1 MNSNF
6 KYKNE
11 LNKLIECEEN
21 FEFFMNLAKENVRT
35 TPEEF
40 KEVFDKVLE
49 FAKEN
54 NLSVAMGWS
63 YYYLGWYYFDLSK
76 YDDAIEIFLLS
87 HDTFEPINC
96 IKGLIY
102 ACNGLTNIYCQIGQ
116 FRLANEWGLK
126 GISLAEE
133 IGEKEE
139 LIILLINI
147 GINYIRMKDFFK
159 SKEILNS
166 IKMLNY
172 ELTKRQLIA
181 YKLCLA
187 EIEINIGNPA
197 IALVY
202 LDEISKIDDEL
213 TVDTSD
219 TFKLKGMA
227 YVKINEYEMAKK
239 EFVKSYDLSNLQGYT
254 YEKCC
259 TLIEWA
265 KLSCLIKRHYEAI
278 DVLKEVVDI
287 AKSGKFIIILK
298 ETCHILYE
306 IYKELGNHKKSL
318 RYLEEY
324 ISIDDQ
330 IYDYEQNQLM
340 AKMNINHTK
349 REANLY
355 KLLYDKTELLS
366 SIGQKIISN
375 LDLNSIINIIN
386 KEIYKLIKTDIFGIA
401 VYDTTMEEVAFNF
414 VRGNSDLIETLS
426 FNINDYSSFG
436 AYCLRNKADIIIGDV
451 EQEYSKYVSSDYVN
465 NNDSEF
471 EKSRIYTTLIIKG
484 RVVGVMTAQ
493 SYMENAYDTNDLNTL
508 KIIANYSA
516 IAIDNAMSYKK
527 IEDIATYDNMTGFLT
542 RFEIIR
548 LGEIIYEKHRN
559 KSTSFCVIMIDID
572 NFKSINDNYG
582 HVYGDRALNMVTSSI
597 SQCIRTT
604 DYIGRYGGDE
614 FLLICPGADQKEA
627 IEVAERIRNT
637 ICNNNYVI
645 DDEITVNITLSL
657 GVYEFGKNDMSF
669 IDGVKMADKYL
680 YNAKKGSKNKVVSK
694 SKTKCIKK

>member
-1 MNSNF
+1 MNSKF
-6 KYKNE
+6 KYENE

-21 FEFFMNLAKENVRT
+21 FAFFINLAKESVRT
-35 TPEEF
+35 APEAF
-40 KEVFDKVLE
+40 KEVFDNVLE
-49 FAKEN
+49 FAKAN
-54 NLSVAMGWS
+54 NLNISKGWS
-63 YYYLGWYYFDLSK
+63 YYYLGWYFFDLSK
-76 YDDAIEIFLLS
+76 YDEAIENFLLS
-87 HDTFEPINC
+87 HDVFDTHEC
-96 IKGLIY
+96 KKGVIY
-102 ACNGLTNIYCQIGQ
+102 SCNGLTNIYCQIGQ
-116 FRLANEWGLK
+116 FMLANEWGLK
-126 GISLAEE
+126 GIYLAEE

-139 LIILLINI
+139 LVILLINI
-147 GINYIRMKDFFK
+147 GINYIQMKDYYK

-166 IKMLNY
+166 IKMLNH
-172 ELTKRQLIA
+172 ELTKRQIVA
-181 YKLCLA
+181 CKLCLA

-202 LDEISKIDDEL
+202 LDEVSKMDDEL

-219 TFKLKGMA
+219 AFKLKGMA

-239 EFVKSYDLSNLQGYT
+239 EFVKSYDFSNLQGYT

-259 TLIEWA
+259 ALIEWA
-265 KLSCLIKRHYEAI
+265 KLSYLIKRQHEAI
-278 DVLKEVVDI
+278 NVLKEVADI
-287 AKSGKFIIILK
+287 AKSSKFIIILK
-298 ETCHILYE
+298 DTFHLLYE
-306 IYKELGNHKKSL
+306 MYKELGNHKKSL

-414 VRGNSDLIETLS
+414 VRGNSDLIETIP
-426 FNINDYSSFG
+426 FNINDESSFG
-436 AYCLRNKADIIIGDV
+436 AYCLKNKADIIIGDV

-465 NNDSEF
+465 HNDSKF

-493 SYMENAYDTNDLNTL
+493 SYMENTYDTNDLNTL

-559 KSTSFCVIMIDID
+559 KHNSFCVIMIDID
-572 NFKSINDNYG
+572 NFKSINDSYG
-582 HVYGDRALNMVTSSI
+582 HVYGDRALNKVTSSI

-637 ICNNNYVI
+637 ICNNSYVI
-645 DDEITVNITLSL
+645 DDEVTVNITLSL

-694 SKTKCIKK
+694 LKSKHTKN